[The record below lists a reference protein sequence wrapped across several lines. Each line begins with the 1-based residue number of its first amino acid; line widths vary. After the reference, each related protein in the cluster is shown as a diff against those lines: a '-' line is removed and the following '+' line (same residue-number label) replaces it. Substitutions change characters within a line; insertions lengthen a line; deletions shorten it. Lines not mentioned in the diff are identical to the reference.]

1 MKTEQIVREVIAKLK
16 GIDIDGETMQYIID
30 EIGMTQQMQ
39 RQLIMSNSVVSTQD
53 LLDELIQFRQ
63 K

>member
-30 EIGMTQQMQ
+30 EVGMTQQMH
-39 RQLIMSNSVVSTQD
+39 RQLVMSADPVITLD
-53 LLDELIQFRQ
+53 LIDELIQIR
-63 K
+63 

>member
-30 EIGMTQQMQ
+30 EVGMTQQMQ

-53 LLDELIQFRQ
+53 LLDELIQYRQ

>member
-16 GIDIDGETMQYIID
+16 GIDIDGETMQYIIN
-30 EIGMTQQMQ
+30 EVGMTQQMQ

-53 LLDELIQFRQ
+53 LLDELIQYRQ

>member
-30 EIGMTQQMQ
+30 EVGMTQQMQ
-39 RQLIMSNSVVSTQD
+39 RQLILSNSVVSTQD
-53 LLDELIQFRQ
+53 LLDELIQYRQ

>member
-16 GIDIDGETMQYIID
+16 GIDIDGETMQYIIN
-30 EIGMTQQMQ
+30 EVGMTQQMQ
-39 RQLIMSNSVVSTQD
+39 RQLILSNSVVSTQD
-53 LLDELIQFRQ
+53 LLDELIQIRQ